1 MNPQKTLFHL
11 RLLKLALLFLGT
23 IVFAASYHR
32 STLFDPACIFVF
44 AGFWF
49 ETALFFLLSQRFP
62 EKNFLIWTELFLDLL
77 LINGLVYFTG
87 GRESPFIFLYPL
99 LIFVAS
105 FHLGRRGADI
115 FTLAALVFYSFIYW
129 KPPRPSILS
138 AESIIQFFVPL
149 GAMGLLGLMALKLT
163 EEIHKTREKY
173 QRTSRALFQA
183 EELHRHIL
191 RSLASGLII
200 TDLDFKI
207 VSANQVAQKIF
218 SQDLKGKRLDHL
230 VPNLD
235 PQRRYQRAEL
245 CLKQNGREKYIGY
258 SLFPLRDEKGNIFGF
273 GFIFQDITEFKEQ
286 ERRLRQAEHLAALGT
301 MASGL
306 VHEIKNPLASI
317 CGAVEFL
324 KESKLVAEEGKALLE
339 ILARES
345 TRLDKLVSDFLL
357 FARPGKGIPE
367 KVNLKNLLEEIEEEL
382 SLQNKEFSLRLALP
396 QGLCLL
402 ADKDRLKQIFLNL
415 IQNALEAGEGR
426 VKIKIWANPE
436 KGEIFIKDNAGG
448 IPAEIQERIFEPFFT
463 TKPQG
468 TGLGLAVV
476 YSLVKNWGGTV
487 KVQSKGKET
496 IFTLWFPEDKILLEV

>member
-1 MNPQKTLFHL
+1 MNFQRNPFHL

-32 STLFDPACIFVF
+32 SSLFEPACIFIFV
-44 AGFWF
+44 GFWF

-62 EKNFLIWTELFLDLL
+62 EKNSLIWTELFLDLL
-77 LINGLVYFTG
+77 LINGLVFFTG

-105 FHLGRRGADI
+105 FLLGRRGADI
-115 FTLAALVFYSFIYW
+115 FTLAALIFYSFIYW
-129 KPPRPSILS
+129 RPPRPRFLS
-138 AESIIQFFVPL
+138 AENIIQFFVPL
-149 GAMGLLGLMALKLT
+149 GAMGLLGVMALKLT
-163 EEIHKTREKY
+163 EEVRKTQEKY
-173 QRTSRALFQA
+173 QKTSRALFQA

-200 TDLDFKI
+200 TDLEFKI

-218 SQDLKGKRLDHL
+218 SQDLEGKRLNQI

-235 PQRRYQRAEL
+235 PQRRYQREEL
-245 CLKQNGREKYIGY
+245 CLRQNGQEKYIGY
-258 SLFPLRDEKGNIFGF
+258 SLFPLRDEKGNVFGF

-324 KESKLVAEEGKALLE
+324 KEGGLVAEEGKPLLK
-339 ILARES
+339 ILAREGA
-345 TRLDKLVSDFLL
+345 RLDKLVSDFLL
-357 FARPGKGIPE
+357 FARPGEGIPE
-367 KVNLKNLLEEIEEEL
+367 KVNLKNLLEEIKEEL
-382 SLQNKEFSLRLALP
+382 SLQGWDFSLTVTLP

-402 ADKDRLKQIFLNL
+402 AEKDRLKQVFLNL
-415 IQNALEAGEGR
+415 IQNALEAKEGR
-426 VKIKIWANPE
+426 VKIKIWAHPE

-448 IPAEIQERIFEPFFT
+448 IPPEIRKRIFEPFFT

-476 YSLVKNWGGTV
+476 YSLVKNWGGTLT
-487 KVQSKGKET
+487 VQSEGEET
-496 IFTLWFPEDKILLEV
+496 IFVLSFPEDKILLEA